1 VRLSTFGIAGS
12 SGGGHYSA
20 ASITKASQP
29 KMIAHDA
36 SESRKYSR
44 SDMRA
49 RTLAA
54 PTDADLTNPNGPVH
68 KADIGSFYRLEGQAL
83 DIGTRVANCGSGAG
97 RRQTPA
103 W

>member
-1 VRLSTFGIAGS
+1 VQLSTFGNAGS

-29 KMIAHDA
+29 KMIAPDA

-49 RTLAA
+49 GTLAA
-54 PTDADLTNPNGPVH
+54 PTDADLTNPKGPVH
-68 KADIGSFYRLEGQAL
+68 KA
-83 DIGTRVANCGSGAG
+83 GTGTFARSL
-97 RRQTPA
+97 
-103 W
+103 